1 MTKEV
6 LGERGVQRDAPE
18 QPCDSPVPCRNR
30 IRRRRRNNVLHLLR
44 VSRCLRIGFL
54 NSVSTTH
61 SNPLRDKSGRWGLH
75 PPRQDVMTNMKAD
88 WCVHQIAL
96 WSFHSLFSCITDEKE
111 WSLEICSFGNNV
123 VKFQRLRFCV
133 VVVRVA
139 KILELCFELDPLSCL
154 IHFWN
159 QSHKINTSIWVNPLV
174 IASNLLIC
182 NIYVFSIPKE
192 MLPSLNS
199 RFLLSLKDSSLKHLL
214 DFVEIKSSGR
224 LL

>member
-1 MTKEV
+1 MSEDWIPKFSLNNTFESIK
-6 LGERGVQRDAPE
+6 GY
-18 QPCDSPVPCRNR
+18 
-30 IRRRRRNNVLHLLR
+30 IRTIR
-44 VSRCLRIGFL
+44 SA
-54 NSVSTTH
+54 
-61 SNPLRDKSGRWGLH
+61 

-96 WSFHSLFSCITDEKE
+96 WGFHSLFSCITDEKE
-111 WSLEICSFGNNV
+111 WSSEICSFGNNV
-123 VKFQRLRFCV
+123 LKFQRLHFCA

-182 NIYVFSIPKE
+182 NIYVFRIPKE
-192 MLPSLNS
+192 TLPSLNS

-214 DFVEIKSSGR
+214 DFVEIKSFGR
-224 LL
+224 LLLCKCGGSEGSRL